1 MLKKPIIRFI
11 KIGKDEKMN
20 LKDAFRYQKFLNK
33 LSEDAICSITNRE
46 NCLRTT
52 KAHKRSSVKP
62 DADNYVETIDNENPF
77 TVDDLIAFMKELAIE
92 KEYLTCQINIAKN
105 SCDFDIDSLIE
116 SNKIKQNMCNAI
128 KTALG
133 IIPLSYTEKAKDYK
147 FDINGTQIPYYYD
160 VEVDEERTFD
170 TNKTK
175 AIMKNAIADCDR
187 TSKLIEKMMI
197 NTEVNYPA
205 TYDVNDDFNDIVV
218 DFVIRHKN
226 ELTEVDDVDK

>member
-1 MLKKPIIRFI
+1 MVV
-11 KIGKDEKMN
+11 
-20 LKDAFRYQKFLNK
+20 
-33 LSEDAICSITNRE
+33 C
-46 NCLRTT
+46 
-52 KAHKRSSVKP
+52 
-62 DADNYVETIDNENPF
+62 IDNENPF

-175 AIMKNAIADCDR
+175 TIMKNAIADCDR